1 MSLIFTN
8 SSQREYEDENDLP
21 TTYGIERPFAYRNN
35 LKNTLKIEKDSEVA
49 VQSVE
54 FNRKSQMVITDDNYF
69 SYYLG
74 QQLSNI
80 QSLGSTTSIP
90 MPVSFKGINSKIS
103 RKELATE
110 LQKLLRKTLGKPE
123 YFNQFTV
130 GTNATETEKF
140 DFTSNTK
147 ANVEIVAAGGMGQPT
162 LAYDATARTNL
173 SWFVDWT
180 RMKTDI
186 YTVGGDFVGFT
197 ISDSGNTF
205 TRDRATTALGPDTRL
220 WEEEESCAINR
231 NYPIS
236 TNAGSCVFTF
246 VTPSSTAVGDISQF
260 DIGFTR
266 PTTFA
271 NRDNLQSNKPWT
283 SGFGVVPPVEI
294 SNGSQYPLAKGA
306 FPFFDYVA
314 SFRYSTDD
322 ATTRQ
327 LRLYQVMNGDNGTSG
342 GYEPQMVEVKYY
354 QTDGHGGTNAP
365 ATILNETDFIT
376 NSWTHLKWTFTG
388 ELIKL
393 EVGDDLDAY
402 TLVCDSGD
410 DTGRDKK
417 GVWKSVDQNQWTM
430 YPKINL
436 SMAADT
442 MKIDSYDSAIAF
454 ADRNSAGQPLTTVN
468 ADAYNY
474 PMDGDDFMNQR
485 GGQYQQGSSW
495 WDRRYL
501 FQNVNSPDNDDEYFG
516 RGLDVNIP
524 VAELQEIVFD
534 RRWNMNPYLDWSTHP
549 RGDEDPPIDSPWI
562 GMDASATE
570 AIKYVG
576 VIIATSTSVNSSD
589 AEDIPISQNDSQ
601 AGIYAGTGTNGGN
614 SAKLLGFLDGN
625 PVQGIA
631 GTSSD
636 RAGANPDADPLYL
649 SKWVVTSDATV
660 QFNPRTLLVSCP
672 TLTHQSYNLCLNA
685 PSKFLY
691 HCPRFTN
698 TGLSHG
704 RMFFEPPTPMYVRM
718 NNQEDIYLQDLEIN
732 LTDKNGQPATDLQG
746 ATSVVLHIRK
756 SKD

>member
-54 FNRKSQMVITDDNYF
+54 FNRKPQFVITDDTYF

-80 QSLGSTTSIP
+80 QSIGSTTSIP
-90 MPVSFKGINSKIS
+90 MPVSLKGVDSKLTRI
-103 RKELATE
+103 ELAS
-110 LQKLLRKTLGKPE
+110 QIQDVFRNTLGKPE

-130 GTNATETEKF
+130 STNATETQKF

-147 ANVEIVAAGGMGQPT
+147 ANVEIVAAGGMGEPNT
-162 LAYDATARTNL
+162 DYNPLVRTNL
-173 SWFVDWT
+173 SWFTDWT
-180 RMKTDI
+180 TMKTGQ
-186 YTVGGDFVGFT
+186 YVSGGLDEDFVGFT

-205 TRDRATTALGPDTRL
+205 TRDRATTTTYDPALTTGNRL
-220 WEEEESCAINR
+220 WSEEECCGINR

-236 TNAGSCVFTF
+236 TNVGECIFTF
-246 VTPSSTAVGDISQF
+246 VTPAANDIRQF

-271 NRDNLQSNKPWT
+271 NRQDYQAMKDEGGVIPPEEIEN
-283 SGFGVVPPVEI
+283 SGDFANTE
-294 SNGSQYPLAKGA
+294 SA

-314 SFRYSTDD
+314 TLRYPADDSTN
-322 ATTRQ
+322 RE
-327 LRLYQVMNGDNGTSG
+327 LRLYQLMSSDYG
-342 GYEPQMVEVKYY
+342 EPQMVEIKYY
-354 QTDGHGGTNAP
+354 QAGGHGGTNAP
-365 ATILNETDFIT
+365 AAVLDETNFRT
-376 NSWTHLKWTFTG
+376 NSWTKLKWTFTG

-393 EVGDDLDAY
+393 EVGDNANVY
-402 TLVCDSGD
+402 VTVCDSGD
-410 DTGRDKK
+410 DTGRNTK

-436 SMAADT
+436 SVNADI
-442 MKIDSYDSAIAF
+442 MKIEKYDSAIAF
-454 ADRNSAGQPLTTVN
+454 ADRNSAGQPQTNLN

-485 GGQYQQGSSW
+485 GDQYQQGSSW

-501 FQNVNSPDNDDEYFG
+501 FQAVNSPDDRTEYFE
-516 RGLDVNIP
+516 RGLDINTP
-524 VAELQEIVFD
+524 LLTLQNYIFG
-534 RRWNMNPYLDWSTHP
+534 RRWNINPYTNGSGLSV
-549 RGDEDPPIDSPWI
+549 DSPWI
-562 GMDASATE
+562 GMDPSGTE

-576 VIIATSTSVNSSD
+576 VLIATSTTVEMDD
-589 AEDIPISQNDSQ
+589 AEEIPTSPNDPQ
-601 AGIYAGTGTNGGN
+601 AGIYAGSSETGGN

-636 RAGANPDADPLYL
+636 RAGGNANADPLYL
-649 SKWVVTSDATV
+649 SKWVFTSDANL

-672 TLTHQSYNLCLNA
+672 TLTHQSYNFCINA

-698 TGLSHG
+698 TGLSTG
-704 RMFFEPPTPMYVRM
+704 RMFFEPPTPMYVKL
-718 NNQEDIYLQDLEIN
+718 NNREDIYLQDLEIN